1 MKYLIILLVVLG
13 CSKKV
18 IKPIEI
24 IEPGKKQSTY
34 KFASKPKVKDNIN
47 KYFDFIHIHFNFN
60 QAELSD
66 KKELDYNLK
75 EILTIT
81 DRYGNMPKIILEG
94 FCDERGTSEYNLALG
109 DLRASVIKDYLI
121 RAGYP
126 SELIEVV
133 SYGEEK
139 PIDTNSNES
148 AWAKNRRVEFKID

>member
-66 KKELDYNLK
+66 KKELDYNL
-75 EILTIT
+75 
-81 DRYGNMPKIILEG
+81 
-94 FCDERGTSEYNLALG
+94 ALG